1 MEQGIYEL
9 PLNERLRTFMRIE
22 FLYLRLNNFSNSKDH
37 WQIRTTIHTLLEIYT
52 ILARTDVR
60 REVLADLDRYIIQMQ
75 RFQSMPDADNEMV
88 TNLLEDLN
96 AIKEK
101 MIQLGTGYLN
111 PLRDDD
117 YISALLHRHTLP
129 GGKAEFDMPRY
140 KFWLEGDSKALNNDL
155 NEWINVIKP
164 ICAGIER
171 LMWIIRESSEPI
183 GTVASSGQYN
193 HQIGKTAQISLIR
206 VFLDNVNVYP
216 EISGGRH
223 MIAIRFLERNDDG
236 RRLQVPGWLHR
247 SQWRTVH
254 EVPCGN
260 IQGSQWVVC
269 MQTLPCKFVFRAR
282 VLLR

>member
-1 MEQGIYEL
+1 MQQGIYEL
-9 PLNERLRTFMRIE
+9 PLNERLRTFMRVE
-22 FLYLRLNNFSNSKDH
+22 FLFDRLNNFSGSKDH

-75 RFQSMPDADNEMV
+75 RFQSMPDADNEMA

-96 AIKEK
+96 VIKER
-101 MIQLGTGYLN
+101 MIQLGIGYLH

-140 KFWLEGDSKALNNDL
+140 KFWLESDPKKVKEDL
-155 NEWINVIKP
+155 NQWINVIKP
-164 ICAGIER
+164 ICGGIEK

-183 GTVASSGQYN
+183 GTVATSGQYN

-206 VFLDNVNVYP
+206 VFLDNTSAYP

-223 MIAIRFLERNDDG
+223 MIAIRFLERDSNG
-236 RRLQVPGWLHR
+236 KFIP
-247 SQWRTVH
+247 T
-254 EVPCGN
+254 EEN
-260 IQGSQWVVC
+260 IEFKLSLC
-269 MQTLPCKFVFRAR
+269 
-282 VLLR
+282 

>member
-22 FLYLRLNNFSNSKDH
+22 FLYSRLNNFSGSKDH

-75 RFQSMPDADNEMV
+75 RFQSMPDADNEMAS
-88 TNLLEDLN
+88 NLLEDLN
-96 AIKEK
+96 IIKEK
-101 MIQLGTGYLN
+101 MIQLGTGYLH

-140 KFWLEGDSKALNNDL
+140 KFWLEGDSKALKDDL
-155 NEWINVIKP
+155 DKWINVIKP
-164 ICAGIER
+164 ICGGIEK

-183 GTVASSGQYN
+183 GTVATSGQYN

-206 VFLDNVNVYP
+206 VFLDKPSVYP

-223 MIAIRFLERNDDG
+223 MIAIRFLERNSEG
-236 RRLQVPGWLHR
+236 KFLQVD
-247 SQWRTVH
+247 
-254 EVPCGN
+254 EN
-260 IQGSQWVVC
+260 IEFKLSLC
-269 MQTLPCKFVFRAR
+269 
-282 VLLR
+282 

>member
-22 FLYLRLNNFSNSKDH
+22 FLYSRLNNFSGSKDH

-75 RFQSMPDADNEMV
+75 RFQSMPDADNEMA

-96 AIKEK
+96 IIKEK
-101 MIQLGTGYLN
+101 MIQLGTGYLH

-117 YISALLHRHTLP
+117 YIAALLHRHTLP

-140 KFWLEGDSKALNNDL
+140 KFWLEGDSKALKDDL
-155 NEWINVIKP
+155 DKWINIIKP
-164 ICAGIER
+164 ICEGIEK
-171 LMWIIRESSEPI
+171 LLWIIRESSEPI
-183 GTVASSGQYN
+183 GTVATSGQYN

-206 VFLDNVNVYP
+206 VFLDNPSVYP

-223 MIAIRFLERNDDG
+223 MIAIRFLERNSEG
-236 RRLQVPGWLHR
+236 KFLQ
-247 SQWRTVH
+247 TN
-254 EVPCGN
+254 EN
-260 IQGSQWVVC
+260 IEFKLSLC
-269 MQTLPCKFVFRAR
+269 
-282 VLLR
+282 

>member
-22 FLYLRLNNFSNSKDH
+22 FLFSRLNNFRGSKDR
-37 WQIRTTIHTLLEIYT
+37 WEIRTTIHTLLEIYT

-75 RFQSMPDADNEMV
+75 RFQSMPDADNEIA

-96 AIKEK
+96 VIKDK
-101 MIQLGTGYLN
+101 MLKLGTGYLH

-117 YISALLHRHTLP
+117 YIAALLHRHTLP

-140 KFWLEGDSKALNNDL
+140 KFWLEGDSKAVKDDL
-155 NEWINVIKP
+155 SRWINVINP
-164 ICAGIER
+164 ICAGIEK
-171 LMWIIRESSEPI
+171 LLWIIREGSEPI
-183 GTVASSGQYN
+183 ATVASSGQYN

-206 VFLDNVNVYP
+206 VFLDNSSVYP

-223 MIAIRFLERNDDG
+223 MIAIRFLKRDAEG
-236 RRLQVPGWLHR
+236 QFLQ
-247 SQWRTVH
+247 T
-254 EVPCGN
+254 EEN
-260 IQGSQWVVC
+260 IEFKLSLC
-269 MQTLPCKFVFRAR
+269 
-282 VLLR
+282 

>member
-22 FLYLRLNNFSNSKDH
+22 FLFSRLKNFSGSKDH

-75 RFQSMPDADNEMV
+75 RFQSIPDADNEMA
-88 TNLLEDLN
+88 TNLLEALN
-96 AIKEK
+96 VIKEK
-101 MIQLGTGYLN
+101 MIQLGTGYLH

-140 KFWLEGDSKALNNDL
+140 KFWLEGDTKVVKEDL
-155 NEWINVIKP
+155 NKWINVIKP
-164 ICAGIER
+164 ICGGIEK
-171 LMWIIRESSEPI
+171 LMWIIRESSDPI
-183 GTVASSGQYN
+183 GTVATSGQYN

-206 VFLDNVNVYP
+206 VFLDNTSSYP

-223 MIAIRFLERNDDG
+223 MIAIRFLERSSNG
-236 RRLQVPGWLHR
+236 EFIQ
-247 SQWRTVH
+247 T
-254 EVPCGN
+254 EEN
-260 IQGSQWVVC
+260 IEFKLSLC
-269 MQTLPCKFVFRAR
+269 
-282 VLLR
+282 

>member
-22 FLYLRLNNFSNSKDH
+22 FLYSRLNNFSGSKDH
-37 WQIRTTIHTLLEIYT
+37 WQIRTTMHTLLEIYT

-75 RFQSMPDADNEMV
+75 RFQSMPDADNEMAA
-88 TNLLEDLN
+88 NLLEDLN
-96 AIKEK
+96 IIKQK
-101 MIQLGTGYLN
+101 MIQLGTGYLH

-117 YISALLHRHTLP
+117 YIAALLHRHTLP

-140 KFWLEGDSKALNNDL
+140 KFWLEGDSKALKDDL
-155 NEWINVIKP
+155 DKWINVIKP
-164 ICAGIER
+164 ICGGIEK

-183 GTVASSGQYN
+183 GTVATSGQYN

-206 VFLDNVNVYP
+206 VFLDNPSVYP

-223 MIAIRFLERNDDG
+223 MIAIRFLERNSEGKFLQTDD
-236 RRLQVPGWLHR
+236 
-247 SQWRTVH
+247 
-254 EVPCGN
+254 N
-260 IQGSQWVVC
+260 IEFKLSLC
-269 MQTLPCKFVFRAR
+269 
-282 VLLR
+282 

>member
-1 MEQGIYEL
+1 MQQGIYEL

-22 FLYLRLNNFSNSKDH
+22 FLFSRLNKFRTSKDH
-37 WQIRTTIHTLLEIYT
+37 WEIRTTIHTLLEIYT

-60 REVLADLDRYIIQMQ
+60 REVMADLDRYIIQMQ
-75 RFQSMPDADNEMV
+75 RFQSMPDADNEMA

-96 AIKEK
+96 VIKER
-101 MIQLGTGYLN
+101 MLQLGTGYLH

-140 KFWLEGDSKALNNDL
+140 KFWLEGDAKVVKEDL
-155 NEWINVIKP
+155 NHWINVIKP
-164 ICAGIER
+164 ICGGIEK

-183 GTVASSGQYN
+183 GTVATSGQYN

-206 VFLDNVNVYP
+206 VFLDNASAYP

-223 MIAIRFLERNDDG
+223 MIAIRFLERDSNG
-236 RRLQVPGWLHR
+236 QFI
-247 SQWRTVH
+247 QT
-254 EVPCGN
+254 EEN
-260 IQGSQWVVC
+260 IEFKLSLC
-269 MQTLPCKFVFRAR
+269 
-282 VLLR
+282 

>member
-96 AIKEK
+96 SIKEK

-140 KFWLEGDSKALNNDL
+140 KFWLEGDSKTVNDDL

-206 VFLDNVNVYP
+206 VFLDNTNVYP

-223 MIAIRFLERNDDG
+223 MIAIRFLERNDEG
-236 RRLQVPGWLHR
+236 QFK
-247 SQWRTVH
+247 QT
-254 EVPCGN
+254 EEN
-260 IQGSQWVVC
+260 IDFKLSLC
-269 MQTLPCKFVFRAR
+269 
-282 VLLR
+282 

>member
-22 FLYLRLNNFSNSKDH
+22 FLFSRLNNFSGSKDR
-37 WQIRTTIHTLLEIYT
+37 WQIRTLIHTLLEIYT

-75 RFQSMPDADNEMV
+75 RYQSMPDADNEMA

-96 AIKEK
+96 IIKDE
-101 MIQLGTGYLN
+101 MIRLGTGYLN

-140 KFWLEGDSKALNNDL
+140 KFWLEGDSKTVKNDL
-155 NEWINVIKP
+155 TKWTNVIKP
-164 ICAGIER
+164 ICDGIEK

-183 GTVASSGQYN
+183 GTLAVSGQYN
-193 HQIGKTAQISLIR
+193 HQIGKRAQISLIR
-206 VFLDNVNVYP
+206 VFLENSSVYP

-223 MIAIRFLERNDDG
+223 MIAIRFLERDAEG
-236 RRLQVPGWLHR
+236 KFLQTEK
-247 SQWRTVH
+247 TV
-254 EVPCGN
+254 EFKLSLC
-260 IQGSQWVVC
+260 
-269 MQTLPCKFVFRAR
+269 
-282 VLLR
+282 